1 MAFDAVH
8 NYYEKM
14 VFDEITRFYDKG
26 NLDEDT
32 IEDLACIALNQIPP
46 RYIRHHV
53 DMCFFMSE
61 HERLQMVDDVKNA
74 VAFAYDKIVTQNS
87 A

>member
-8 NYYEKM
+8 NYYEKL
-14 VFDEITRFYDKG
+14 VFDEIARFYDDG
-26 NLDEDT
+26 TLDEDS

-61 HERLQMVDDVKNA
+61 QDRLQMIDDVKNA
-74 VAFAYDKIVTQNS
+74 VAFAYEKINTKNL